1 MEVKE
6 IRKKEKVGILEYGT
20 IFKINQT
27 YFMIV
32 NFVNFY
38 DDNLNEFLSRHQTL
52 AIVLENG
59 EIEEFSDDTEVEP
72 VTVPLVLG

>member
-6 IRKKEKVGILEYGT
+6 LKRKEKVGNLEYGT
-20 IFKINQT
+20 IFKVNQT
-27 YFMIV
+27 YFMV
-32 NFVNFY
+32 VSFCNFN
-38 DDNLNEFLSRHQTL
+38 DDDLNEFLFRHQTL

-59 EIEEFSDDTEVEP
+59 EIENFSDDTEVEP